1 MGATATLSTTGLAVA
16 PGEDVTCTVVVR
28 NTGDLVDEF
37 TVDVVG
43 DAAGWATAEPAVV
56 NLVPQGSA
64 SVVVRF
70 APPRAAE
77 VAAGPVPF
85 GIRVTSREDPY
96 GSVVEE
102 GSVEVGEF
110 TGVSAELVPAKVE
123 AGSRGKFEVAIDNV
137 GNAPVAVRLHP
148 ADPDGELEF
157 RLDRTDLVLTPG
169 TAAFVRLVAKPRDTF
184 LRGPSQPRP
193 FRVEV
198 VPSSGPSL
206 TATGTLVQRQL
217 LPKWL
222 LPALAALLA
231 LAVALVALW
240 FTVLRPAV
248 KSAARDAAA
257 EQASEV
263 KAVAEQA
270 QAGAQQAQGAA
281 EQAKTNSEAAMRE
294 VGLDPS
300 ASPGSPPT
308 SRRPDP
314 AAEQGE
320 PTDFRVAADADVTA
334 NRDQFADF
342 TADLPADKALLVTDI
357 VLQNPRGDTGTVR
370 VLREAADGTR
380 GVLLE
385 VGLANFRDLDRH
397 YVEPLRF
404 RKGEKVVVQ
413 VSCQNPDS
421 AVNCTPSVSFSG
433 RAVDAP

>member
-1 MGATATLSTTGLAVA
+1 MGATATLSATGLAVV
-16 PGEDVTCTVVVR
+16 PGEEVTCTVVVR

-43 DAAGWATAEPAVV
+43 DAADWAAVEPGSV
-56 NLVPQGSA
+56 NLVPRATA

-70 APPRAAE
+70 APART
-77 VAAGPVPF
+77 AGAVGAVPF

-102 GSVEVGEF
+102 GSIEVGEF
-110 TGVSAELVPAKVE
+110 TDLSAELVPAKVE
-123 AGSRGKFEVAIDNV
+123 AGVRGRFELAIDNV
-137 GNAPVAVRLHP
+137 GNSPVAVRLHP

-157 RLDRTDLVLTPG
+157 RLDRHDLVLPPG
-169 TAAFVRLVAKPRDTF
+169 TAAFVRLVAKPRNTF

-198 VPSSGPSL
+198 VPSSGPRL
-206 TATGTLVQRQL
+206 TAAGTLVQRQL
-217 LPKWL
+217 LPRWL

-248 KSAARDAAA
+248 KSAARDAAVEHA
-257 EQASEV
+257 DEV
-263 KAVAEQA
+263 RAVAEQA
-270 QAGAQQAQGAA
+270 QAGA
-281 EQAKTNSEAAMRE
+281 EQARDEAARARTNSEAAMRE

-300 ASPGSPPT
+300 APPGSPPT
-308 SRRPDP
+308 ARPGAA
-314 AAEQGE
+314 AAEGR
-320 PTDFRVAADADVTA
+320 PVDFRVATDARVTA
-334 NRDQFADF
+334 DTDQFTDF
-342 TADLPADKALLVTDI
+342 TSAPPADGALLISDV
-357 VLQNPRGDTGTVR
+357 VLQNPRGDTGTIR

-397 YVEPLRF
+397 YVEPIQF
-404 RKGEKVVVQ
+404 REGEKVVVQ
-413 VSCQNPDS
+413 VSCQNAAEKGD
-421 AVNCTPSVSFSG
+421 CTPSVSFSG
-433 RAVDAP
+433 RAVDVP